1 MIARLP
7 IKVSRRLPSWHHRC
21 VENGGDFMRRIV
33 LVAMMMLAAPALAQP
48 IADPVAYVKKTY
60 QLLAADKYHPDDPST
75 FTPRLKALFDL
86 EKKDAGGEVGR
97 LDFDYWINGQDGKV
111 SNVSVKGVPVEGA
124 KDREVVIATFHNIDR
139 QDEIHFYFEKIAGHW
154 LLDDVRAVKG
164 GEAWTLSL
172 ILKYGWDGK
181 D

>member
-1 MIARLP
+1 MRGASIVQYPL
-7 IKVSRRLPSWHHRC
+7 VS
-21 VENGGDFMRRIV
+21 ENWGNFMRRIV
-33 LVAMMMLAAPALAQP
+33 LAAIMMLTAPALAQP
-48 IADPVAYVKKTY
+48 IADPVAYVKKNY

-111 SNVSVKGVPVEGA
+111 ANVSVKGVPVEGA
-124 KDREVVIATFHNIDR
+124 ARDREVVIATFKSLSTPE
-139 QDEIHFYFEKIAGHW
+139 EIHFYFEKAGGRW
-154 LLDDVRAVKG
+154 LLDDVRSLKG
-164 GEAWTLSL
+164 EEPWTLSL